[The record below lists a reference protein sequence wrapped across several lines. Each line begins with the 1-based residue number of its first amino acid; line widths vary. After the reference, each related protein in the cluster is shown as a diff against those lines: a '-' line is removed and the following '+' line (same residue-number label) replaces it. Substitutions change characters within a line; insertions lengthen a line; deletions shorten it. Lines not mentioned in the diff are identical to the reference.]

1 MDYDSQSRTI
11 VLTSGWAYLPEG
23 GEGELGPAESVQVQP
38 AKVRLTVNGAE
49 LVMDACNIGGSNYFK
64 LRDLGRALNFGVGY
78 DQTQR
83 LVVLDPESGYSE

>member
-1 MDYDSQSRTI
+1 
-11 VLTSGWAYLPEG
+11 
-23 GEGELGPAESVQVQP
+23 
-38 AKVRLTVNGAE
+38 
-49 LVMDACNIGGSNYFK
+49 MDACNIGGSNYFK

>member
-1 MDYDSQSRTI
+1 MLRRNLRAAQCQAFFDRYQDGC
-11 VLTSGWAYLPEG
+11 VLARASTHQIQLDGRSVSIPAYG
-23 GEGELGPAESVQVQP
+23 
-38 AKVRLTVNGAE
+38 
-49 LVMDACNIGGSNYFK
+49 IGGSNYFK